1 MRDRLSLA
9 ANLECQW
16 TDQLILRIIWHYKL
30 ASAVPLD
37 GFATYDQISAASG
50 LNRSLV
56 IRTIRAAITLNIFDE
71 PRADKVC
78 HTAISRLLV
87 EDEEYNSTIGLQVE
101 DIGPTSMKM
110 IAAWEKFGGDA
121 GEPDQSAFSLCNGG
135 RSLFTVLSEE
145 PERATRFNLAMKYCV
160 EDKDFNSFDV
170 VKAFD
175 WHLLDHPGARLID
188 LGGGYG
194 HISQTLARHTQELEF
209 VVQDLPHVVE
219 EGRNNTAPELRSRVL
234 FEGRNF
240 LDVQRAENP
249 PNAFLISRCLHNWS
263 DHYCSVIL
271 RALIPALRQGS
282 KVLIWDV
289 VLEDRPVKKLSERF
303 NLQQDFIMAAISN
316 GRDRS
321 LADFRQV
328 LKLSDERFKVDGIR
342 QPDGC
347 KLSMIEVTWD
357 A

>member
-1 MRDRLSLA
+1 M
-9 ANLECQW
+9 
-16 TDQLILRIIWHYKL
+16 
-30 ASAVPLD
+30 PLD
-37 GFATYDQISAASG
+37 GFATYDQIAATSG
-50 LNRSLV
+50 LSRSLV
-56 IRTIRAAITLNIFDE
+56 IRTVRAAIPLNIFDE
-71 PRADKVC
+71 PRPNKVY

-87 EDEEYNSTIGLQVE
+87 EDEGYASVIGLQVK
-101 DIGPTSMKM
+101 DIGPASMRL
-110 IAAWEKFGGDA
+110 IEAWEKFGSDA

-160 EDKDFNSFDV
+160 EDKDFNSFDI

-175 WHLLDHPGARLID
+175 WHSLDHSGSRLID
-188 LGGGYG
+188 LGGGHG
-194 HISQTLARHTQELEF
+194 HLSQTLARHTQDLEF
-209 VVQDLPHVVE
+209 VVQDLPHVVA
-219 EGRNNTAPELRSRVL
+219 EGRKNLSPELGNRVS
-234 FEGRNF
+234 FEGWNF
-240 LDVQRAENP
+240 LEVQRTENP

-263 DHYCSVIL
+263 DHHCSVIL

-303 NLQQDFIMAAISN
+303 NRQQDFIMAAVSN

-321 LADFRQV
+321 LAEFRQV
-328 LKLSDERFKVDGIR
+328 LKSSDERFKVDGIR

-347 KLSMIEVTWD
+347 KLSAIELTWD
-357 A
+357 G